1 MISCVNICSLFFIPQ
16 NKKGIQGKKKAF
28 TDTKRTILRQSVFP
42 KTEKIKGFSTYNWVK
57 SFAFVAIREPL
68 SAFLRKRGK
77 EEKMI

>member
-1 MISCVNICSLFFIPQ
+1 MLTFVLCFLFR
-16 NKKGIQGKKKAF
+16 KTTKDLQGKKKAF

-77 EEKMI
+77 EGEII

>member
-1 MISCVNICSLFFIPQ
+1 MLTFVLCFLFR
-16 NKKGIQGKKKAF
+16 KTTKDLQGKKKAF

-57 SFAFVAIREPL
+57 SFVFVAIREPL
-68 SAFLRKRGK
+68 SAFSRKRGK

>member
-1 MISCVNICSLFFIPQ
+1 MLTFVLCFLFR
-16 NKKGIQGKKKAF
+16 KTTKDLQGKKKAF
-28 TDTKRTILRQSVFP
+28 TDTKRTILRQSVFR

>member
-1 MISCVNICSLFFIPQ
+1 MISCVNICSPFFIPQ
-16 NKKGIQGKKKAF
+16 NNKGIQGKKKAF

>member
-1 MISCVNICSLFFIPQ
+1 MLTFVLCFLFRKTTKEYRVQ
-16 NKKGIQGKKKAF
+16 KKAF

-42 KTEKIKGFSTYNWVK
+42 KTEKIKGFSTYYWVK

-77 EEKMI
+77 EGEII